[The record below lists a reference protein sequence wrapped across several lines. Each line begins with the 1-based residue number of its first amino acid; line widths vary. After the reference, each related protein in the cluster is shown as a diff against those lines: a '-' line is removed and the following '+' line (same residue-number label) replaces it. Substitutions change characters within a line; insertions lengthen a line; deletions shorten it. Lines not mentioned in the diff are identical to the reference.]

1 MDGAPEAAPRY
12 RVGSSH
18 SGADFEA
25 GRLGHRNGEAPN
37 DDAEHEVVNAHEPE
51 PTRSGSGAGQ
61 RSIDS
66 FLSGAASENEWSAG
80 APGRKKQKKAVETE
94 QFSYQGRQ
102 LTIFKGTHAAEDKR
116 WVVILEVKDA
126 ATANEIEAPYLTLT
140 LQP

>member
-37 DDAEHEVVNAHEPE
+37 DGAEHEVVNAHEPE
-51 PTRSGSGAGQ
+51 PTRSAGQ
-61 RSIDS
+61 RSINS

-80 APGRKKQKKAVETE
+80 APGRKKQKKAASAYVRL
-94 QFSYQGRQ
+94 SYSKTFFMNDASNSSIHHKFPGVG
-102 LTIFKGTHAAEDKR
+102 GTPA
-116 WVVILEVKDA
+116 
-126 ATANEIEAPYLTLT
+126 
-140 LQP
+140 

>member
-37 DDAEHEVVNAHEPE
+37 DGAEHEVVNAHEPE

-61 RSIDS
+61 RSINS
-66 FLSGAASENEWSAG
+66 FLSGAGRGRVGRGLGRLGCGYNDRIAQVPAACWMPVLYLG
-80 APGRKKQKKAVETE
+80 ARV
-94 QFSYQGRQ
+94 Y
-102 LTIFKGTHAAEDKR
+102 
-116 WVVILEVKDA
+116 VVNIGPML
-126 ATANEIEAPYLTLT
+126 PTLT
-140 LQP
+140 R